1 MKELPPWVVLHVPHD
16 STEIPEFTLTQF
28 VLNEAE
34 LRTEVLRM
42 TDHHTL
48 ALFASQVSNE
58 AVVRASVSRLVVDVE
73 RFVEDKQEPMH
84 ERGMGVIYMAT
95 SDIKPLRR
103 SISPEEREA
112 LRQSYYQPHHKE
124 LETVVK
130 TILEIHNRCLIIDC
144 HSFPN
149 TALPY
154 ELADPNVSRPEICI
168 GTDNYHT
175 SKKLSDS
182 FMSKFKDAGW
192 IVKLDNPFSGAL
204 VPMSRY
210 RCDSRV
216 SAIMLEVN
224 RRLYMDETDAEK
236 QPEFQRVRKKIRA
249 ACVSAINECKCLKGE
264 Q

>member
-112 LRQSYYQPHHKE
+112 LIQS
-124 LETVVK
+124 
-130 TILEIHNRCLIIDC
+130 
-144 HSFPN
+144 
-149 TALPY
+149 
-154 ELADPNVSRPEICI
+154 
-168 GTDNYHT
+168 
-175 SKKLSDS
+175 
-182 FMSKFKDAGW
+182 
-192 IVKLDNPFSGAL
+192 
-204 VPMSRY
+204 
-210 RCDSRV
+210 
-216 SAIMLEVN
+216 
-224 RRLYMDETDAEK
+224 
-236 QPEFQRVRKKIRA
+236 
-249 ACVSAINECKCLKGE
+249 
-264 Q
+264 